1 MGRST
6 VSDSARVA
14 VTSNDDGGGDGGWA
28 QQHITDR
35 ILYLAG
41 DVTEQ
46 MVLQVIAGMI
56 ALANHDKTLP
66 ITLVISTYGGSV
78 DEMFSL
84 YDIMNYLP
92 CPIHTVG
99 TGKIMSAGVLLLA
112 SGKKGN
118 RLIGRNARL
127 MIHPT
132 SGGSEGNIFEV
143 VNNTKEHIRQQ
154 TQMEKLLMRETKI
167 GKTQM
172 DALMKSGFDNYILAE
187 DAVRLGIVDK
197 IIGSDEK

>member
-1 MGRST
+1 MGRPTTNISSAT
-6 VSDSARVA
+6 VISNNSEEATVA
-14 VTSNDDGGGDGGWA
+14 SWP
-28 QQHITDR
+28 QSHINDR

-56 ALANHDKTLP
+56 ALANHDRTLP

-92 CPIHTVG
+92 CPVHTVG

-112 SGKKGN
+112 SGKKGS

-132 SGGSEGNIFEV
+132 RGGTEGNVFEV
-143 VNNTKEHIRQQ
+143 VNDTNEHVRQQ
-154 TQMEKLLMRETKI
+154 AQMEKLLMRETKLS
-167 GKTQM
+167 KVKLDQ
-172 DALMKSGFDNYILAE
+172 LMKSGFDNYILAE
-187 DAVRLGIVDK
+187 EAVKLGIVDK